1 MIQNAEECHFLAAK
15 QLSALLITSK
25 HHSDFYCLNFL
36 HSFSIENNW
45 EYHKKVCQNKGF
57 CNVAVPSEDTKI
69 LEFNKIQKSDKT
81 PFIVHGDLQ
90 CLIEKIDGCKNNP
103 KSSST
108 SKVDQHIPSSF
119 SMSTIF
125 PSKSI
130 ENKHDEYRGKDCM
143 KDFCESL
150 TEHAL
155 KMINFKKK
163 KMKLLAK
170 KQQKSYGNAKNCYT
184 CNEKLENKYLKDKK
198 HRKFSDHYHYT
209 GKYGGAVHNIGNLK
223 YSALEKFL

>member
-1 MIQNAEECHFLAAK
+1 
-15 QLSALLITSK
+15 
-25 HHSDFYCLNFL
+25 
-36 HSFSIENNW
+36 
-45 EYHKKVCQNKGF
+45 
-57 CNVAVPSEDTKI
+57 
-69 LEFNKIQKSDKT
+69 
-81 PFIVHGDLQ
+81 
-90 CLIEKIDGCKNNP
+90 
-103 KSSST
+103 
-108 SKVDQHIPSSF
+108 
-119 SMSTIF
+119 MSTIF